1 MISNLVFNSLC
12 LTYLLGTPAKLKKN
26 WDQVMTLQ
34 AKAESSLA
42 DIKKI
47 TPAQTSSIP
56 AGSQKLGELEQ
67 QYNGVINTINSLF
80 ASLHIKDREEMQSY
94 QGT

>member
-1 MISNLVFNSLC
+1 MAPNLAFNLLR
-12 LTYLLGTPAKLKKN
+12 LTWFLGTQTKLKKN
-26 WDQVMTLQ
+26 YEQVITLQ

-47 TPAQTSSIP
+47 TPAQTFSSS
-56 AGSQKLGELEQ
+56 AGNQKLSELEQ